1 MGRASYDI
9 FERYRGKGMDAYRA
23 GDYPAARE
31 FLLEAARAMAEMAK
45 ETEGRLKD
53 VRTETAKKLLKLAHH
68 CKGRRAEPSGPAA
81 APRGGQYTATSD
93 TDGAP
98 RGDWVLK
105 EKPNV
110 TFKDIAGLEDV
121 REQIALKMVYPFT
134 HPELAARFRIPAGG
148 GVLLYGPPGT
158 GKTMI
163 GKAVAN
169 EIDATFYAI
178 KPSQIMRTKVG
189 ESEQLID
196 QLFKDARSQPRCVI
210 FIDELEAL
218 VPARREDG
226 SGIMQRI
233 VPQIL
238 TELDGVGGKGRGHL
252 LFMGAT
258 NKPWQLDTAVMR
270 PGRFDE
276 KIYVPLPDPPARFK
290 MLEMYLA
297 GRPLA
302 DDVDF
307 AELTDGLHLRSGADI
322 KAICDKAAA
331 VPFVEAVKGG
341 ATRMITR
348 ADLLAVIELTPPS
361 VDDKELARFDRFA
374 KTGEFD
380 E

>member
-9 FERYRGKGMDAYRA
+9 FERYRAKGMAAYRG
-23 GDYPAARE
+23 GDFSTARE
-31 FLLEAARAMAEMAK
+31 FLLEAARAMAALAK
-45 ETEGRLKD
+45 ESDGRLKD
-53 VRTETAKKLLKLAHH
+53 VRTDTAKKLLKLANN
-68 CKGRRAEPSGPAA
+68 CKGRRRESAPA
-81 APRGGQYTATSD
+81 GGQYTASVD
-93 TDGAP
+93 EKSAP
-98 RGDWVLK
+98 RGDWMLK
-105 EKPNV
+105 EKPSV
-110 TFKDIAGLEDV
+110 TFDDIAGLEDV
-121 REQIALKMVYPFT
+121 REQIALKMIYPFT
-134 HPELAARFRIPAGG
+134 HPELAAKFKIPAGG

-169 EIDATFYAI
+169 EIDATFFSI

-196 QLFKDARSQPRCVI
+196 KLFADARSQPRSII
-210 FIDELEAL
+210 FIDEMEAL

-238 TELDGVGGKGRGHL
+238 TELDGVRGKGRGHL

-258 NKPWQLDTAVMR
+258 NKPWQLDSAVLR

-276 KIYVPLPDPPARFK
+276 KIHVPLPDPPSRFK

-302 DDVDF
+302 GDVDF
-307 AELTDGLHLRSGADI
+307 AELTDRLHMRSGADI
-322 KAICDKAAA
+322 KGICDKAAA

-341 ATRMITR
+341 ETRVITR
-348 ADLLAVIELTPPS
+348 ADLLAVIAATPPS
-361 VDDKELARFDRFA
+361 VDSDELVRYERFA
-374 KTGEFD
+374 ATGDFD
-380 E
+380 